1 MASFTRPISSSIG
14 EVDFGVLSNDEIKS
28 ISVKRIYNTPTLDTL
43 NNPVPGGLYDP
54 ALGAWGD
61 HVCTTCRLNSWSC
74 NGHAGHIELPVH
86 VYNVTFFDQL
96 FRLLRA
102 QCAYCHR
109 FRMSRADIKSYTCK
123 LRLLQYG
130 LVEEAAAIDNME
142 ARRGTNND
150 AGSESGESED
160 EDEEDFVRRRDAY
173 VKRCIQQVLAR
184 SKHQEFL
191 HGAKNSAAVEQ
202 RRNIVR
208 GFLKDITAV
217 KKCASCSGIS
227 PPFRRDKYSKIF
239 KKPLPQ
245 KAKIA
250 MAEAGFHVPNPLLL
264 IKEANDLSKKH
275 GHPSQGSNMNG
286 YPDDDNASVSTDSH
300 GAEQQITMGN
310 AVLAQVEVKGSR
322 NKPSEQDAQQFMP
335 SPEVYAALRLLFEK
349 EQEVLDLVY
358 DSRLR
363 SKHRPRVTPDMFFIK
378 NILVP
383 PNKYRPI
390 AANGSN
396 DIIEAQQNT
405 SFTRI
410 IKLCDQINQISRERQ
425 GDSTESVTRLRDY
438 RDLLQTIVQLQD
450 AVNSLIDRDR
460 NPSQGISGMQN
471 EDGIK
476 QRLEKKDG
484 LFRKNMM
491 GKRVNFAARSVISPD
506 PNIETNEIGVPLVFA
521 KKLTYPEPVT
531 NHNYW
536 ELKQAVINGPDI
548 YPGAA
553 AVENEV
559 GQVVSLKFKSHDERM
574 AIANMLLSPSNFKMK
589 RSRNKKV
596 YRHLTTGDVVL
607 MNRQPTLHKPS
618 IMGHRARV
626 LTGERTIRMHYAN
639 CNTYNAD
646 FDGDEM
652 NLHFPQNEL
661 ARAEAM
667 QLADTDHQ
675 YLSATAGKPLRG
687 LIQDHISMGT
697 WFTSRDTFFD
707 KDDYYQLL
715 YSCLRPE
722 NSHTVTDK
730 ILLMEPTILRPQKLW
745 TGKQVI
751 STIMMNIT
759 PERLHGLNLTGK
771 SSTRGDRWGE
781 GSEEGQVIFRDGELL
796 CGILDKAQLGPS
808 PRGLV
813 HSVHEIY
820 GHVVAGK
827 LLGVLGRLLTKFLHM
842 RAFTCGMDDLRL
854 TKKGNEARKRK
865 LEEAEDIGRKIAL
878 KYVTLDQTKV
888 EDEEAELKRRLE
900 DALRDDAKQ
909 AGLDAVFNSQTGKL
923 SSEITSAC
931 LPTGLEKPFPW
942 NQMQAMTSSGAKGS
956 VVNANLI
963 SCNLGQQVLEGRR
976 VPVMISGK
984 TLPSF
989 RPFETSLMAGGF
1001 ISGRF
1006 LTGIKPQ
1013 EYYFHAMAGRE
1024 GLIDTAVKTSRSG
1037 YLQRCLIKGMEGLK
1051 AEYDNTVR
1059 ETADGSV
1066 MQFLYGEDGL
1076 EITKQNHLQDFT
1088 FLAQNFWSVV
1098 EELNG
1103 SDELNKVKDDKA
1115 GEWNQNAI
1123 KKLRKTG
1130 KLDCVDPA
1138 LSLFPPGS
1146 CYGSTSES
1154 FAMTL
1159 RKYQKEN
1166 PDKLLK
1172 EKGKTESR
1180 ISKKDFT
1187 RVMNMKYMRSV
1198 VEPGESVGIVA
1209 GQSIG
1214 EPSTQMTLNTFHLAG
1229 HSAKNVTLGI
1239 PRLREIVMTASD
1251 KILTPT
1257 MTGVLNKQ
1265 LTEKDGRVFAKAI
1278 SKLTLA
1284 EVVDTLRVHERISSG
1299 SSRGKAK
1306 IYDIEI
1312 DFFPPEEYTEE
1323 YAIQIEDILKTLQ
1336 HKFVPRLVKLTRAEL
1351 KKRID
1356 EKSLSTFSSAQPDI
1370 GTSAGVIEES
1380 TRRFGREA
1388 RDGDDDDND
1397 DDEEEDQD
1405 DAKRAMAN
1413 MNRSN
1418 QVSYEDPDEGE
1429 EAIIREQDSEE
1440 PDSDDN
1446 EEAEGNR
1453 HGDGTATEDVD
1464 MPDADADSDS
1474 EKIQKSKESED
1485 TIIGKHAEI
1494 TKFKFNLKKGKSCHL
1509 QLRYDISTPKLLL
1522 LPLVEDAVRTSVIQF
1537 VKGLGTCTYIEADD
1551 KEPAHIVTDGVNLL
1565 AMRDYQDYV
1574 YPHSLYTNSIADMLL
1589 MYGVEA
1595 ARASIIRE
1603 MAAVFDSHSISV
1615 DNRHLNLIGDVMTHA
1630 GGFRAFNRMGLVKDS
1645 TSPFMKMSF
1654 ETTVGFLRDAV
1665 LERDWDNLDSPS
1677 SRIVMG
1683 RVGTIGTGAFDV
1695 LAPVG

>member
-1 MASFTRPISSSIG
+1 MASFTRPIASSIG
-14 EVDFGVLSNDEIKS
+14 EVDFGVLSNEEIKT
-28 ISVKRIYNTPTLDTL
+28 ISVKRIYNTPTLDSL

-74 NGHAGHIELPVH
+74 NGHSGHIELPVH

-102 QCAYCHR
+102 QCVYCHR
-109 FRMSRADIKSYTCK
+109 FRMSRVDIKAYTCK

-130 LVEEAAAIDNME
+130 LVEEAAAIDSMG
-142 ARRGTNND
+142 ARKGSDQN
-150 AGSESGESED
+150 AGSVSDDSED
-160 EDEEDFVRRRDAY
+160 EDEGDFIGRRDAY
-173 VKRCIQQVLAR
+173 VKRCIHNAATKNKNQGFMQ
-184 SKHQEFL
+184 
-191 HGAKNSAAVEQ
+191 GAKNPAAAEQ

-208 GFLKDITAV
+208 EFLKDITAV

-245 KAKIA
+245 KAKAA
-250 MAEAGFHVPNPLLL
+250 MTEAGFHVPNPLLL
-264 IKEANDLSKKH
+264 IKEANDISKKH
-275 GHPSQGSNMNG
+275 AAPQDTHMNG

-310 AVLAQVEVKGSR
+310 AVLAQVEEKGSR
-322 NKPSEQDAQQFMP
+322 NKPSEQGAQQYMP

-358 DSRLR
+358 DSRPR
-363 SKHRPRVTPDMFFIK
+363 SKGRPRVSPDMFFIK

-383 PNKYRPI
+383 PNKYRPV
-390 AANGSN
+390 AASGSS
-396 DIIEAQQNT
+396 DIIEAQQNS

-410 IKLCDQINQISRERQ
+410 LKLCDQINQISRERQ

-450 AVNSLIDRDR
+450 AVNSFIDRDR
-460 NPSQGISGMQN
+460 NPTQGAAGMQN

-559 GQVVSLKFKSHDERM
+559 GQVVSLKFKSVDERI

-652 NLHFPQNEL
+652 NMHFPQNEI

-730 ILLMEPTILRPQKLW
+730 ILLMEPTIYKPQKLW

-751 STIMMNIT
+751 STVLMNIT
-759 PERLHGLNLTGK
+759 PTRLHGLNLTGK

-781 GSEEGQVIFRDGELL
+781 GSEEGQVIVQDGELL

-808 PRGLV
+808 AGGLI
-813 HSVHEIY
+813 HSVHEVY

-827 LLGVLGRLLTKFLHM
+827 LIGVIGRLMTKFLHM

-854 TKKGNEARKRK
+854 TKKGDEDRKKK
-865 LEEAEDIGRKIAL
+865 LQEAEGVGRQIAM
-878 KYVTLDQTKV
+878 KYVTLDQTPV

-900 DALRDDAKQ
+900 DALRDDEKQ
-909 AGLDAVFNSQTGKL
+909 AGLDTVFNAQTANI
-923 SSEITSAC
+923 SSGITSAC
-931 LPTGLEKPFPW
+931 LPVGLEKSFPW
-942 NQMQAMTSSGAKGS
+942 NQMQAMTTSGAKGT

-989 RPFETSLMAGGF
+989 KPFETSLVAGGY

-1051 AEYDNTVR
+1051 AEYDNSVR
-1059 ETADGSV
+1059 EASDGSV
-1066 MQFLYGEDGL
+1066 IQFLYGEDGL
-1076 EITKQNHLQDFT
+1076 EITKQKHLRDFP

-1103 SDELNKVKDDKA
+1103 SDEFDKVKSDKA
-1115 GEWNQNAI
+1115 GDWNQEAI
-1123 KKLRKTG
+1123 KKFKKTG

-1138 LSLFPPGS
+1138 LALYPPGS
-1146 CYGSTSES
+1146 CYGSTSEA
-1154 FAMTL
+1154 FASAL
-1159 RKYQKEN
+1159 KKYQKDN
-1166 PDKLLK
+1166 PDKKLK
-1172 EKGKTESR
+1172 EKGKIEDG
-1180 ISKKDFT
+1180 ISKRDFA
-1187 RVMNMKYMRSV
+1187 RVMNLKYMRSV

-1229 HSAKNVTLGI
+1229 HSTKNVTLGI
-1239 PRLREIVMTASD
+1239 PRLREIVMTASNQ
-1251 KILTPT
+1251 ILTPT
-1257 MTGVLNKQ
+1257 MTAILNKQ

-1299 SSRGKAK
+1299 SSRSKAK

-1336 HKFVPRLVKLTRAEL
+1336 DKFVPRLVKLTRAEL
-1351 KKRID
+1351 KKRTD
-1356 EKSLSTFSSAQPDI
+1356 EKSLSTFSAAQPDI
-1370 GTSAGVIEES
+1370 GTSAGVVEES

-1388 RDGDDDDND
+1388 RDAGADAADDDD
-1397 DDEEEDQD
+1397 EEDQD
-1405 DAKRAMAN
+1405 DAKRAMGNA
-1413 MNRSN
+1413 NRSN
-1418 QVSYEDPDEGE
+1418 QVSYAAPDEGE
-1429 EAIIREQDSEE
+1429 EDIIRRQDSPELE
-1440 PDSDDN
+1440 SEDETDVDRQSAADD
-1446 EEAEGNR
+1446 G
-1453 HGDGTATEDVD
+1453 DVD
-1464 MPDADADSDS
+1464 MEDADSDDSDS
-1474 EKIQKSKESED
+1474 EKVQKSKESED
-1485 TIIGKHAEI
+1485 KVIGKHAEI
-1494 TKFKFNLKKGKSCHL
+1494 TRFKFSLKKGNSCHI

-1522 LPLVEDAVRTSVIQF
+1522 LPLVEDAARTSVIQF
-1537 VKGLGTCTYIEADD
+1537 IKGLGTCTYVEA
-1551 KEPAHIVTDGVNLL
+1551 KKGEHEAHVVTDGVNLL

-1574 YPHSLYTNSIADMLL
+1574 NPHSLYTNSISDMLA

-1595 ARASIIRE
+1595 ARATIIRE
-1603 MAAVFDSHSISV
+1603 MAAVFEGHSIAV

-1645 TSPFMKMSF
+1645 TSPLMKMSF

-1665 LERDWDNLDSPS
+1665 LERDFDNLDGPS

-1683 RVGTIGTGAFDV
+1683 RVGTVGTGAFDV

>member
-1 MASFTRPISSSIG
+1 MASFTRPISSSIEG
-14 EVDFGVLSNDEIKS
+14 VDFRVLSNEEIKT
-28 ISVKRIYNTPTLDTL
+28 ISVKLIYNTPTLDSL

-61 HVCTTCRLNSWSC
+61 HICTTCRLNSWSC

-102 QCAYCHR
+102 QCVYCHR
-109 FRMSRADIKSYTCK
+109 FRMSRADIMSYTCK

-130 LVEEAAAIDNME
+130 LVEEAAAIDSME
-142 ARRGTNND
+142 IRRGKGN
-150 AGSESGESED
+150 AGSESGDSED
-160 EDEEDFVRRRDAY
+160 EDEEDLVRRRDVY
-173 VKRCIQQVLAR
+173 VKRCIHQVLAR
-184 SKHQEFL
+184 NKEGNFL
-191 HGAKNSAAVEQ
+191 HGTKNPVAAEQ

-208 GFLKDITAV
+208 AFLKDITAV

-245 KAKIA
+245 KAKVA
-250 MAEAGFHVPNPLLL
+250 MSEAGFHVPNPLLL

-275 GHPSQGSNMNG
+275 GHQSQGSNMNG
-286 YPDDDNASVSTDSH
+286 YLEDDDDDASVSTDLH

-310 AVLAQVEVKGSR
+310 AVLTQVEERGSR
-322 NKPSEQDAQQFMP
+322 NNPSEQGAQQFMP

-358 DSRLR
+358 DSRPK
-363 SKHRPRVTPDMFFIK
+363 SNHRPRVTPDMFFIK

-390 AANGSN
+390 AASGSN
-396 DIIEAQQNT
+396 DIIEAQQNI

-410 IKLCDQINQISRERQ
+410 MKLCDQINQISRERQ

-438 RDLLQTIVQLQD
+438 RDLLQAIVQLQD

-460 NPSQGISGMQN
+460 NPNQGAAGIQN

-536 ELKQAVINGPDI
+536 ELKNAVINGPDV

-559 GQVVSLKFKSHDERM
+559 GQVVSLKFKSQEERL

-589 RSRNKKV
+589 RSRSKKV
-596 YRHLTTGDVVL
+596 YRHLTTGDVVI

-639 CNTYNAD
+639 CKTYNAD

-661 ARAEAM
+661 ARVEAM

-715 YSCLRPE
+715 YNCLRPE

-730 ILLMEPTILRPQKLW
+730 ILLMKPAILRPRKLW

-759 PERLHGLNLTGK
+759 PERFYGLNLTGK
-771 SSTRGDRWGE
+771 SRTPGDRWGE

-796 CGILDKAQLGPS
+796 CGILDSAQLGPS
-808 PRGLV
+808 PGGLI

-842 RAFTCGMDDLRL
+842 RAFTCGIDDLRL
-854 TKKGNEARKRK
+854 TKKGNEDRRKK
-865 LEEAEDIGRKIAL
+865 LQEAEHIGRHVAL
-878 KYVTLDQTKV
+878 KYVTLDQTKF

-900 DALRDDAKQ
+900 DALRDDEKQ
-909 AGLDAVFNSQTGKL
+909 AGLDAVLNSQAADI
-923 SSEITSAC
+923 SSDITAAC
-931 LPTGLEKPFPW
+931 LPVGLEKPFPW
-942 NQMQAMTSSGAKGS
+942 NQMQTMTTSGAKGS

-989 RPFETSLMAGGF
+989 RPFDTNLMASGF
-1001 ISGRF
+1001 VSGRF

-1051 AEYDNTVR
+1051 AEYDNSVR
-1059 ETADGSV
+1059 ETTDGSV

-1076 EITKQNHLQDFT
+1076 EITKQKHLQDFP
-1088 FLAQNFWSVV
+1088 FLAHNFWSVV

-1103 SDELNKVKDDKA
+1103 SDEFNRVKSDKA
-1115 GEWNQNAI
+1115 GDWNRHAI
-1123 KKLRKTG
+1123 KKYRKTG

-1146 CYGSTSES
+1146 CYGSTSET
-1154 FAMTL
+1154 FAMAL
-1159 RKYQKEN
+1159 KLYQKDN
-1166 PDKLLK
+1166 PDQILK
-1172 EKGKTESR
+1172 EKGKVEKG
-1180 ISKKDFT
+1180 ISKKDFA
-1187 RVMNMKYMRSV
+1187 RVMNLKYMRSV

-1239 PRLREIVMTASD
+1239 PRLREIVMTASNQ
-1251 KILTPT
+1251 ILTPT
-1257 MTGVLNKQ
+1257 MTSVLRKE
-1265 LTEKDGRVFAKAI
+1265 LTEKDGRIFAKAI
-1278 SKLTLA
+1278 SKLTIA
-1284 EVVDTLRVHERISSG
+1284 EVVDTLRVHERVSSG
-1299 SSRGKAK
+1299 SSHGMAK
-1306 IYDIEI
+1306 IYDLEI

-1323 YAIQIEDILKTLQ
+1323 YAIQIEDIFKTLQ
-1336 HKFVPRLVKLTRAEL
+1336 HKFVPRLIKLTRAEL
-1351 KKRID
+1351 KKRTD
-1356 EKSLSTFSSAQPDI
+1356 EKSLSAFSAAQPDI
-1370 GTSAGVIEES
+1370 GISTGVVEEP
-1380 TRRFGREA
+1380 TRRFGHEA
-1388 RDGDDDDND
+1388 RDADADDDD
-1397 DDEEEDQD
+1397 EEDQD
-1405 DAKRAMAN
+1405 DAKRAMSH
-1413 MNRSN
+1413 MNHSN
-1418 QVSYEDPDEGE
+1418 QVSYEAPDDGE
-1429 EAIIREQDSEE
+1429 EDIIRGQE
-1440 PDSDDN
+1440 PDSDSD
-1446 EEAEGNR
+1446 EETDGNH
-1453 HGDGTATEDVD
+1453 HGS
-1464 MPDADADSDS
+1464 MLRLRI
-1474 EKIQKSKESED
+1474 KQSED
-1485 TIIGKHAEI
+1485 TITGKYAEI
-1494 TKFKFNLKKGKSCHL
+1494 TKFKFSLKKGKSCHI

-1522 LPLVEDAVRTSVIQF
+1522 LPLVEDAARTSVIQF
-1537 VKGLGTCTYIEADD
+1537 IKGLGACSYIEADR
-1551 KEPAHIVTDGVNLL
+1551 ENPAHIVTDGVNLL
-1565 AMRDYQDYV
+1565 AMREYQDFV
-1574 YPHSLYTNSIADMLL
+1574 YPHSLYTNSIADMLV

-1595 ARASIIRE
+1595 ARACIIRE
-1603 MAAVFDSHSISV
+1603 MAAVFDGHSISV

-1630 GGFRAFNRMGLVKDS
+1630 GSFRAFNRMGLVKDS

-1665 LERDWDNLDSPS
+1665 LERDCDNLNGPS

-1683 RVGTIGTGAFDV
+1683 RVGTVGTGAFDV

>member
-14 EVDFGVLSNDEIKS
+14 EVDFGVLSNEEIKT
-28 ISVKRIYNTPTLDTL
+28 ISVKRICNTPTLDSL

-61 HVCTTCRLNSWSC
+61 HVCTTCRLNAWSC
-74 NGHAGHIELPVH
+74 TGHSGHIELPVH

-102 QCAYCHR
+102 QCVYCHR

-130 LVEEAAAIDNME
+130 LVEEAMALDSME
-142 ARRGTNND
+142 VRRGKDNN
-150 AGSESGESED
+150 AGSGSEDSED
-160 EDEEDFVRRRDAY
+160 EDEEDFIRRRDAY
-173 VKRCIQQVLAR
+173 VKRCIHQVVAR
-184 SKHQEFL
+184 NKDQEFL
-191 HGAKNSAAVEQ
+191 HSSKNPVAGE
-202 RRNIVR
+202 RRRHIVR

-227 PPFRRDKYSKIF
+227 PPFRREKYSKIF
-239 KKPLPQ
+239 KKPLPP
-245 KAKIA
+245 KAKVA
-250 MAEAGFHVPNPLLL
+250 MTEAGFHVPNPLLL
-264 IKEANDLSKKH
+264 IKEANDLNKKH
-275 GHPSQGSNMNG
+275 DHPSQDSGMNG
-286 YPDDDNASVSTDSH
+286 YPDDDDVSVSTDSH

-310 AVLAQVEVKGSR
+310 AVLAQVEEKGAR
-322 NKPSEQDAQQFMP
+322 NQTGEQGAQQFMP
-335 SPEVYAALRLLFEK
+335 SPEVYASLRLLFEK

-358 DSRLR
+358 DSQPR

-425 GDSTESVTRLRDY
+425 GDSTESLTRLRDY

-460 NPSQGISGMQN
+460 NPNQGAAGIQN

-536 ELKQAVINGPDI
+536 ELKQAVINGPDT

-553 AVENEV
+553 AVENEI
-559 GQVVSLKFKSHDERM
+559 GQVVSLKFKSADERM
-574 AIANMLLSPSNFKMK
+574 AIANMLLSPSNYKMK

-715 YSCLRPE
+715 YNCLRPE

-730 ILLMEPTILRPQKLW
+730 ILLMEPAILRPQKLW

-751 STIMMNIT
+751 STIMINIT
-759 PERLHGLNLTGK
+759 PDRFHGLNLTGK
-771 SSTRGDRWGE
+771 SSTRGCWGE
-781 GSEEGQVIFRDGELL
+781 GSEEGQVIFQNGELL
-796 CGILDKAQLGPS
+796 CGILDKSQLGPS
-808 PRGLV
+808 AGGLI

-827 LLGVLGRLLTKFLHM
+827 LIGIIGRLMTKFLHM

-854 TKKGNEARKRK
+854 TKKGNDDRKRK
-865 LEEAEDIGRKIAL
+865 LAEAEGVGRQIAL
-878 KYVTLDQTKV
+878 KYVTLDQTTV
-888 EDEEAELKRRLE
+888 EDEEAELRRRLE
-900 DALRDDAKQ
+900 DALRDEVKQ
-909 AGLDAVFNSQTGKL
+909 AGLDAVFTSKGSII
-923 SSEITSAC
+923 SSDITAAC

-942 NQMQAMTSSGAKGS
+942 NQMQAMTASGAKGS

-989 RPFETSLMAGGF
+989 KPFETSLMAGGYV
-1001 ISGRF
+1001 SGRF

-1037 YLQRCLIKGMEGLK
+1037 YLQRCLIKGMEGIK
-1051 AEYDNTVR
+1051 AEYDNSVR
-1059 ETADGSV
+1059 ETSDGSV
-1066 MQFLYGEDGL
+1066 IQFLYGEDGL
-1076 EITKQNHLQDFT
+1076 EITKQKHLEDFP

-1103 SDELNKVKDDKA
+1103 SDEFNRINNDKA
-1115 GEWNQNAI
+1115 GDWNQNAI
-1123 KKLRKTG
+1123 RKFRKTG

-1154 FAMTL
+1154 FAMAL
-1159 RKYQKEN
+1159 KKYQKEN
-1166 PDKLLK
+1166 PDKMLK
-1172 EKGKTESR
+1172 DKGKVENG
-1180 ISKKDFT
+1180 ISKRDFG

-1229 HSAKNVTLGI
+1229 HSTKNVTLGI
-1239 PRLREIVMTASD
+1239 PRLREIVMTASNQ
-1251 KILTPT
+1251 ILTPT
-1257 MTGVLNKQ
+1257 MTGVLNKK

-1284 EVVDTLRVHERISSG
+1284 EVVDTLRVQERISSG
-1299 SSRGKAK
+1299 SGRGNAK
-1306 IYDIEI
+1306 IYDLEI

-1323 YAIQIEDILKTLQ
+1323 YAIRIDDVLKTLQ
-1336 HKFVPRLVKLTRAEL
+1336 GKFVPRLVKLTRAEL
-1351 KKRID
+1351 KKRTD
-1356 EKSLSTFSSAQPDI
+1356 EKSLSAFSAAQPDI
-1370 GTSAGVIEES
+1370 GASVGVVEES

-1388 RDGDDDDND
+1388 RDAAADANDDDD
-1397 DDEEEDQD
+1397 EEDQD
-1405 DAKRAMAN
+1405 DAKRAMSN

-1418 QVSYEDPDEGE
+1418 QVSYEAPDEGE
-1429 EAIIREQDSEE
+1429 EDIIRRQDSPE
-1440 PDSDDN
+1440 PDSDDETDGDSQKEGSTP
-1446 EEAEGNR
+1446 EEVEMQ
-1453 HGDGTATEDVD
+1453 DVD
-1464 MPDADADSDS
+1464 SESDS
-1474 EKIQKSKESED
+1474 EKLQKSKESED
-1485 TIIGKHAEI
+1485 TITGKYPEV
-1494 TKFKFNLKKGKSCHL
+1494 TKFKFSLKKGKSCHI
-1509 QLRYDISTPKLLL
+1509 QLRYDMSTPKLLL

-1537 VKGLGTCTYIEADD
+1537 VKGLGTCSYVGTDG

-1565 AMRDYQDYV
+1565 AMRDYQDFV
-1574 YPHSLYTNSIADMLL
+1574 YPHSLYTNSIADMLA

-1595 ARASIIRE
+1595 ARACIIRE
-1603 MAAVFDSHSISV
+1603 MAAVFDGHSISV

-1665 LERDWDNLDSPS
+1665 LERDWDNLNSPS

-1683 RVGTIGTGAFDV
+1683 RVGTVGTGAFDV

>member
-1 MASFTRPISSSIG
+1 MSSFARPVCSSIG
-14 EVDFGVLSNDEIKS
+14 EIDFGVLSDEEIKTIS
-28 ISVKRIYNTPTLDTL
+28 IKRIYNTPALDSL

-74 NGHAGHIELPVH
+74 NGHSGHIELPVH

-102 QCAYCHR
+102 QCVYCHR
-109 FRMSRADIKSYTCK
+109 FRMSRVDIKSYACK
-123 LRLLQYG
+123 MRLLQYG
-130 LVEEAAAIDNME
+130 LIEEAAAIDGMGSRSKGNPVS
-142 ARRGTNND
+142 
-150 AGSESGESED
+150 GSEDSED
-160 EDEEDFVRRRDAY
+160 EDEEDFIRRQDAY
-173 VKRCIQQVLAR
+173 VKRCIYNVKMRNKDQN
-184 SKHQEFL
+184 FL
-191 HGAKNSAAVEQ
+191 YGVKNPVAIE
-202 RRNIVR
+202 RRRDIVR
-208 GFLKDITAV
+208 AFLKDITAV

-239 KKPLPQ
+239 KMPLPQ

-250 MAEAGFHVPNPLLL
+250 MTEAGFHIPNPLLL
-264 IKEANDLSKKH
+264 MKEANDLSKKH
-275 GHPSQGSNMNG
+275 GNSYMNG
-286 YPDDDNASVSTDSH
+286 FPDDDNASVSTDSH

-310 AVLAQVEVKGSR
+310 AVLAQVEERGSR
-322 NKPSEQDAQQFMP
+322 NKPSDQGAQQFMP
-335 SPEVYAALRLLFEK
+335 SPEVYASLRLLFER
-349 EQEVLDLVY
+349 EQEVLNLVY
-358 DSRLR
+358 DSRPR
-363 SKHRPRVTPDMFFIK
+363 SKHRPRVSPDLFFIK
-378 NILVP
+378 TILVP

-390 AANGSN
+390 AASGSS

-410 IKLCDQINQISRERQ
+410 LKLCDQINQISRERQ
-425 GDSTESVTRLRDY
+425 GDSTESSTRLRDY

-450 AVNSLIDRDR
+450 AVNSLIDRDK
-460 NPSQGISGMQN
+460 NPNQGAAAMQN

-531 NHNYW
+531 NHNYR

-553 AVENEV
+553 AVENEI
-559 GQVVSLKFKSHDERM
+559 GQVVSLKFKGVDERI
-574 AIANMLLSPSNFKMK
+574 AIANMLLSPSNFKIK

-596 YRHLTTGDVVL
+596 YRHLTTGDIVL

-652 NLHFPQNEL
+652 NLHFPQNEI

-675 YLSATAGKPLRG
+675 YLSATSGKPLRG
-687 LIQDHISMGT
+687 LIQDHISMGV

-707 KDDYYQLL
+707 KEDYHQLL

-722 NSHTVTDK
+722 NSHTVIEK
-730 ILLMEPTILRPQKLW
+730 IVLMEPAIQRPQKLW
-745 TGKQVI
+745 TGKQII
-751 STIMMNIT
+751 STIMLNIT
-759 PERLHGLNLTGK
+759 PIKFHGLNLTGK
-771 SSTRGDRWGE
+771 SSTRGDCWGK
-781 GSEEGQVIFRDGELL
+781 GSEEGQVIFQDGELL

-808 PRGLV
+808 PSGLI
-813 HSVHEIY
+813 HSVHELY

-827 LLGVLGRLLTKFLHM
+827 LIGIIGRLLTKFLHM

-854 TKKGNEARKRK
+854 TKKGDEDRKMI
-865 LEEAEDIGRKIAL
+865 LQEAESLGRQIAL
-878 KYVTLDQTKV
+878 KYVTLDINPV
-888 EDEEAELKRRLE
+888 DDEEAELKRRLE
-900 DALRDDAKQ
+900 DALRDDEKQ
-909 AGLDAVFNSQTGKL
+909 AGLDAVCSSQAATV
-923 SSEITSAC
+923 SSEISAAC
-931 LPTGLEKPFPW
+931 LPLGLEKPFPW
-942 NQMQAMTSSGAKGS
+942 NQMQAMTTSGAKGT

-963 SCNLGQQVLEGRR
+963 SCNLGQQILEGRR

-989 RPFETSLMAGGF
+989 KPFETSLMAGGY

-1051 AEYDNTVR
+1051 AEYDNSVR
-1059 ETADGSV
+1059 ETSDGSV
-1066 MQFLYGEDGL
+1066 IQFLYGEDGL
-1076 EITKQNHLQDFT
+1076 EITKQKHLQDFS
-1088 FLAQNFWSVV
+1088 FLAQNYWTVL

-1103 SDELNKVKDDKA
+1103 SDEFTRIGSDA
-1115 GEWNQNAI
+1115 AAEWNRNAI
-1123 KKLRKTG
+1123 KKFRKTR
-1130 KLDCVDPA
+1130 KLDCIDPA
-1138 LSLFPPGS
+1138 LSIFVPGS
-1146 CYGSTSES
+1146 CYGSTSET
-1154 FAMTL
+1154 FAMAL

-1166 PDKLLK
+1166 PDKQLR
-1172 EKGKTESR
+1172 EKGKVEDG
-1180 ISKKDFT
+1180 ISKGSFAK
-1187 RVMNMKYMRSV
+1187 VMNMKYMRSV

-1229 HSAKNVTLGI
+1229 HSTKNVTLGI
-1239 PRLREIVMTASD
+1239 PRLREIVMTASSQ
-1251 KILTPT
+1251 ILTPT
-1257 MTGVLNKQ
+1257 MTAIFHRSLS
-1265 LTEKDGRVFAKAI
+1265 ERDGRMFAKGI
-1278 SKLTLA
+1278 SRLSLA
-1284 EVVDTLRVHERISSG
+1284 EVVDSLRVHERISSG
-1299 SSRGKAK
+1299 SGRAKAK
-1306 IYDIEI
+1306 IYDLEI

-1336 HKFVPRLVKLTRAEL
+1336 NTFVPRLVKLTRAEL
-1351 KKRID
+1351 KRRTA
-1356 EKSLSTFSSAQPDI
+1356 EKSLSTFSAAQPDI
-1370 GTSAGVIEES
+1370 GVSARVMEEP

-1388 RDGDDDDND
+1388 RDADADTNDDDDA
-1397 DDEEEDQD
+1397 EDQD
-1405 DAKRAMAN
+1405 DAKRAMAH

-1418 QVSYEDPDEGE
+1418 QVSYEAPDEGE
-1429 EAIIREQDSEE
+1429 EDIIRGQDSQEL
-1440 PDSDDN
+1440 DSD
-1446 EEAEGNR
+1446 EETD
-1453 HGDGTATEDVD
+1453 GDRQGAAAAREDVD
-1464 MPDADADSDS
+1464 MEDADGDSDL
-1474 EKIQKSKESED
+1474 EKIQKSKKSED
-1485 TIIGKHAEI
+1485 TVISKYSEV
-1494 TKFKFNLKKGKSCHL
+1494 TKFKFSLKNGKSCHIQL
-1509 QLRYDISTPKLLL
+1509 QYDISIPKLLL
-1522 LPLVEDAVRTSVIQF
+1522 LPLVEGAARASLIQNIPR
-1537 VKGLGTCTYIEADD
+1537 LGICTYVETD
-1551 KEPAHIVTDGVNLL
+1551 KDNPAHVITDGVNLL
-1565 AMRDYQDYV
+1565 AMREYQHIV
-1574 YPHSLYTNSIADMLL
+1574 NPHTLYTNSIADMLVW
-1589 MYGVEA
+1589 YGVEA

-1603 MAAVFDSHSISV
+1603 MATVFNSHSISV

-1630 GGFRAFNRMGLVKDS
+1630 GGFRAFNRMGLVKDN
-1645 TSPFMKMSF
+1645 TSPLMKMSF

-1665 LERDWDNLDSPS
+1665 LERDWDNLNGPS
-1677 SRIVMG
+1677 GRIVMG
-1683 RVGTIGTGAFDV
+1683 RVGTVGTGAFDV